1 MEDFKVR
8 EKPNKTWRILIFW
21 VLGRGLGEHNLDSRV
36 CFIAKV
42 SSGSIWQVGKQSA
55 PLVLLAPLV
64 KSMLWLQREAGF
76 HVFCSKSMLWLHRE
90 AVFVSCPQQNAGQSF
105 RARFS
110 NRWPRPPVDY
120 QKHSFDL
127 Y

>member
-1 MEDFKVR
+1 MDDCKVCAN
-8 EKPNKTWRILIFW
+8 PYKTWLKVSFS
-21 VLGRGLGEHNLDSRV
+21 VLETGLGEHNLDSRV

-76 HVFCSKSMLWLHRE
+76 HVFGSKSMRWLQLEAHLHR
-90 AVFVSCPQQNAGQSF
+90 
-105 RARFS
+105 
-110 NRWPRPPVDY
+110 
-120 QKHSFDL
+120 
-127 Y
+127 